1 MYEEIYAQA
10 KQACN
15 ELCDVAKLKEGS
27 IVVTVRQLASNTKIS
42 KIILQARLQ
51 AELSDTIQVLKPLRL
66 FSRVYTK
73 CFAKEKFTLP
83 HNAVNISIVQSS
95 LSERLFRTLKS

>member
-27 IVVTVRQLASNTKIS
+27 IVVIGCSSSATGSLK
-42 KIILQARLQ
+42 
-51 AELSDTIQVLKPLRL
+51 VL
-66 FSRVYTK
+66 Y
-73 CFAKEKFTLP
+73 
-83 HNAVNISIVQSS
+83 AVVAN
-95 LSERLFRTLKS
+95 EPPAFG

>member
-27 IVVTVRQLASNTKIS
+27 IVVIGCSSSEVAGGTIGHNSSLETAQAVFKGIYEVLCERKIYLVNT
-42 KIILQARLQ
+42 
-51 AELSDTIQVLKPLRL
+51 
-66 FSRVYTK
+66 
-73 CFAKEKFTLP
+73 
-83 HNAVNISIVQSS
+83 SIVQSS

>member
-27 IVVTVRQLASNTKIS
+27 IVVIGCSSSEVAGLSLIHIS
-42 KIILQARLQ
+42 EPTR
-51 AELSDTIQVLKPLRL
+51 
-66 FSRVYTK
+66 
-73 CFAKEKFTLP
+73 
-83 HNAVNISIVQSS
+83 H
-95 LSERLFRTLKS
+95 

>member
-27 IVVTVRQLASNTKIS
+27 IVVTVRQLASNTKI
-42 KIILQARLQ
+42 RLQ

-73 CFAKEKFTLP
+73 CFAKERFTLP
-83 HNAVNISIVQSS
+83 HNAVNTSIVQSS

>member
-27 IVVTVRQLASNTKIS
+27 IVVIGCSSSEVAGGTIGH
-42 KIILQARLQ
+42 
-51 AELSDTIQVLKPLRL
+51 IQVLKPLRL

-73 CFAKEKFTLP
+73 CFAKERFTLP
-83 HNAVNISIVQSS
+83 HNAVNTSIVQSS

>member
-27 IVVTVRQLASNTKIS
+27 IVVIGCSSSEVAGGTIGHNSSLETA
-42 KIILQARLQ
+42 QAVFKG
-51 AELSDTIQVLKPLRL
+51 I
-66 FSRVYTK
+66 Y
-73 CFAKEKFTLP
+73 
-83 HNAVNISIVQSS
+83 VQSS